1 MNTLPGCRKLN
12 DDSISN
18 NSLDILEGFQ
28 SSLRFCIF
36 ALPYLLMK
44 SCSCQDTPL
53 QYQFHP
59 EATSAQ

>member
-1 MNTLPGCRKLN
+1 MMN
-12 DDSISN
+12 SISN
-18 NSLDILEGFQ
+18 NFLDILEGFQ